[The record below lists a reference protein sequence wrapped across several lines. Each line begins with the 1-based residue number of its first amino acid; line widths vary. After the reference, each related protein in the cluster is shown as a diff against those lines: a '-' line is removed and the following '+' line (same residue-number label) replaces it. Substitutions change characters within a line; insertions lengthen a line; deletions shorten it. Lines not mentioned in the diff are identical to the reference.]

1 MRICDVTLFLFLSG
15 EFVSCKNVS
24 WITMYLYLC
33 ISIINMYCI
42 CKYVQNIS
50 IFTKQL
56 VINSLSCLLTIT
68 FVNLPVLFTPQ
79 VSIWFVYLYLFYT
92 AVLARWMCHL
102 QKGRY
107 KVLCKV
113 DVAKHLFQL
122 PVRDLDSQIRE
133 DKPNLTLQ

>member
-1 MRICDVTLFLFLSG
+1 
-15 EFVSCKNVS
+15 
-24 WITMYLYLC
+24 
-33 ISIINMYCI
+33 
-42 CKYVQNIS
+42 
-50 IFTKQL
+50 
-56 VINSLSCLLTIT
+56 
-68 FVNLPVLFTPQ
+68 
-79 VSIWFVYLYLFYT
+79 
-92 AVLARWMCHL
+92 MCHL